1 MLDGLALH
9 LAMAHTRLI
18 VFTDLDGTLRDET
31 GRIYRASLAA
41 VRKLQ
46 SLGMPVILC
55 SSKTRAEVEPVWRDL
70 ALQEPFIFENGGA
83 ICYNTGYFS
92 FEIERARSD
101 GKLSIIELGTRV
113 EELRGGLTEASRRLH
128 IRVRSF
134 SDMNPKE
141 ISDLTGMTRV
151 QAQAAALRD
160 YDEPFLV
167 DDPGR
172 EHMLTTALRMKGF
185 TVTRRERFLHLS
197 RGSDKGKAARLVA
210 ELYRRD
216 GEAWLTIG
224 LGNSADDLALLLAI
238 ERPILI
244 RNADRTWDSVITQ
257 NLPGIRKTMRPGPEG
272 WADSVEKLLEEIA

>member
-1 MLDGLALH
+1 
-9 LAMAHTRLI
+9 MAQPTRLI
-18 VFTDLDGTLRDET
+18 VFTDLDGTLLDET
-31 GRIYRASLAA
+31 GRLYRASLAA
-41 VRKLQ
+41 IRKLQ
-46 SLGMPVILC
+46 SLEMPVILC

-83 ICYNTGYFS
+83 ICFSSDYFP
-92 FEIERARSD
+92 FEVERARPE

-113 EELRGGLTEASRRLH
+113 GELRSGLAETAKRLH

-134 SDMNPKE
+134 GDMNAKE
-141 ISDLTGMTRV
+141 ISDLTGWTRI

-216 GEAWLTIG
+216 GETWLTVG
-224 LGNSADDLALLLAI
+224 LGNSPDDLSLLLAI

-244 RNADRTWDSVITQ
+244 RNSDRMWDSVITQ
-257 NLPGIRKTMRPGPEG
+257 NLPGIRKTMRTGPEG
-272 WADSVEKLLEEIA
+272 WADSVEKLLAEIA